1 MGTLCSSQPAC
12 LLPTKMGVF
21 DGVYKLDMTQADPN
35 WAALHK
41 EMGIPEADSK
51 AMMTP
56 GGNVHTMTVM
66 ENKDGSFTTS
76 TNNTSLP
83 HLNSSFT
90 SKAGEIKKIDKP
102 FPCTVAWNYK
112 GENESVMNIEMANGK
127 KFVNEYCMNNYG
139 FTCTSSVEG
148 NSLKCKAVF
157 WKVSPREDGY
167 YELDNEKGM
176 FPVLQQLM
184 PQMTE
189 DAWKELVKNGGVAM
203 KLKVDKK
210 RAVMEERMPGGKSK
224 TVVYPFDEAVNYTNE
239 EYGLE
244 ETRMLTRVAPGR
256 YKMVAKN
263 KAGKTGDYEMNFTE
277 HGIYETASVGGLT
290 ATCFYRR
297 LGDFEGTW
305 KVCSKVGAEGY
316 LDACGVPEPM
326 KTEMLEAVDVV
337 EMKRLGGGKISTK
350 SSSKFMPGEN
360 IMKLGEQ
367 WEIEMPGFGK
377 MTGVFMEH
385 GDSFSSCMKI
395 GEKTINVKGKVT
407 GDFIVEECEVDGNI
421 ASQMKQI
428 LVRQ

>member
-1 MGTLCSSQPAC
+1 MGTAFLTASQYLSP
-12 LLPTKMGVF
+12 PKMGVY
-21 DGVYKLDMTQADPN
+21 DGVYKLDMSQAEPN
-35 WAALHK
+35 WSALHK

-66 ENKDGSFTTS
+66 ENKDGSVTTS

-90 SKAGEIKKIDKP
+90 SKPGEIKKIEKP

-139 FTCTSSVEG
+139 FTCTTFVEG
-148 NSLKCKAVF
+148 SPLKCKAVF

-167 YELDNEKGM
+167 YELESEKGM

-189 DAWKELVKNGGVAM
+189 DAWNELQKNGGVAM
-203 KLKVDKK
+203 KLKVEKK
-210 RAVMEERMPGGKSK
+210 RAVMEERMPGGKTK
-224 TVVYPFDEAVNYTNE
+224 T
-239 EYGLE
+239 
-244 ETRMLTRVAPGR
+244 
-256 YKMVAKN
+256 
-263 KAGKTGDYEMNFTE
+263 KAEKIGDYEMNFTE

-290 ATCFYRR
+290 ASCFYRR
-297 LGDFEGTW
+297 FCDFEGTW

-316 LDACGVPEPM
+316 LDACGMPEPM
-326 KTEMLEAVDVV
+326 KSEMLAAVDVV

-360 IMKLGEQ
+360 VMKLGEQ

-385 GDSFSSCMKI
+385 GDCFSSCMKI

-407 GDFIVEECEVDGNI
+407 GDFIVEECEVDGSI